1 MIKFQERVTFKDIAV
16 VFTKEELAL
25 LDKTQINLYQDVM
38 LENFRNLIS
47 VDGVSLCSPVWSAV
61 VRSQLTATSASRV
74 QVILLP
80 QPPELLGIQME
91 SPLSPRLKCSGA
103 ISVHCKLCLFVLIS
117 KVSLKKFFSCPEGKC
132 INRRLTLTSNCS
144 KYCPMTTVDLRNIKK
159 GEIQQKYFWIKMFR
173 PTRNFLVDKS

>member
-1 MIKFQERVTFKDIAV
+1 MLGSAFPESCPFQKEDGMIKFQERVTFKDVAV

-80 QPPELLGIQME
+80 QPPE
-91 SPLSPRLKCSGA
+91 
-103 ISVHCKLCLFVLIS
+103 
-117 KVSLKKFFSCPEGKC
+117 
-132 INRRLTLTSNCS
+132 
-144 KYCPMTTVDLRNIKK
+144 
-159 GEIQQKYFWIKMFR
+159 
-173 PTRNFLVDKS
+173 